1 MHILYSDKVDIM
13 QMKWERRKG
22 MERAIN
28 RWKSKIALNTDKTSR
43 KDDRELRTFLQRYK

>member
-1 MHILYSDKVDIM
+1 MHILYSDKVDTM

-28 RWKSKIALNTDKTSR
+28 RWKSKIALNTDKTSSKR
-43 KDDRELRTFLQRYK
+43 WQRIKDIFTKI